1 MKPATPQEKNV
12 LELIA
17 RGLTTKQIAAVL
29 QISFHTVQAHR
40 KSLLKKYDANNSAEL
55 IKKAS
60 DGFALE
66 NPDGHNGAGL

>member
-1 MKPATPQEKNV
+1 MKPATPQEKKI

-17 RGLTTKQIAAVL
+17 SGLTTKQIASVL

-40 KSLLKKYDANNSAEL
+40 KSLLKKYDSSNSAEM

-60 DGFALE
+60 THFKFQYPGEDE
-66 NPDGHNGAGL
+66 MIV